1 MKDWLEEASV
11 LVGCFINCAFISVII
26 ALVGFVSLKVIIL
39 LWQLI
44 FRRNSDE

>member
-1 MKDWLEEASV
+1 MNDWLEEASV

-39 LWQLI
+39 L
-44 FRRNSDE
+44 